1 MFDEQPIAAG
11 AVGGDGEDA
20 QGQMF
25 RDGLFSGGE
34 VFAFGASHPRSAA
47 FTPQKQPHGIAAS
60 STSPAPFVFP
70 APAAARPRS

>member
-20 QGQMF
+20 QVQMF
-25 RDGLFSGGE
+25 QDGLFSGGE

-47 FTPQKQPHGIAAS
+47 FTPHWSLDI
-60 STSPAPFVFP
+60 FVRSLRRFL
-70 APAAARPRS
+70 ARLRKATDR